1 MSWEDYV
8 IKGSN
13 VLKNKLGITNQEE
26 LTKNEN
32 EMLIYKLTYLYLNP
46 INGNFDSKHLCD
58 LHRFLFEDL
67 YEFAGSYRDV
77 PMFKKYGGFLE
88 PEKIREELDK
98 LLLRVKNK
106 EVNENNKFEV
116 ARYISDLYISLI
128 NIHPFR
134 EGNGRTIR
142 EFIREFTSY
151 RFPNYSLDLTKI
163 DKKNFLLGIVEY
175 ESYPS
180 LIAYEIYNALVLK
193 EVKKI

>member
-1 MSWEDYV
+1 MNWEDYV

-26 LTKNEN
+26 LTKIEN

-46 INGNFDSKHLCD
+46 INGDFDSKHLSD

-67 YEFAGSYRDV
+67 YEFAGSYRAV

-88 PEKIREELDK
+88 PEKIKEELDK
-98 LLLRVKNK
+98 LFFQIKNK

-116 ARYISDLYISLI
+116 AKYISDLYISLI

-193 EVKKI
+193 EVKTL